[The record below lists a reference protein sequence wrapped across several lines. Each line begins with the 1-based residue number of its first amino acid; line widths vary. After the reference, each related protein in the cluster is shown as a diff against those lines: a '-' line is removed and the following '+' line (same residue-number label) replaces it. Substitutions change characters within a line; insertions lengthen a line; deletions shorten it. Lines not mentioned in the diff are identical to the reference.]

1 MNGIIIPDSPVW
13 DHIWTNKSMNTE
25 NSKRRYLKDER
36 LWSYHDIIKVKKVR
50 ERLSKLW
57 RQRNTK

>member
-1 MNGIIIPDSPVW
+1 MG
-13 DHIWTNKSMNTE
+13 TE
-25 NSKRRYLKDER
+25 NSKRRYLKDDR